1 MILTAKGKDVAN
13 ENVLGTGK
21 HTYELVSDWPDLP
34 HSIQLGY
41 THGVAIDS
49 QNRVYIF
56 NQSASAMCVF
66 DQDGKFIKTWNNGY
80 DKGAHGLTLVK
91 EAAGEFLWLCDY
103 ATQRVLK
110 TTLDGEEVLSLKMPP
125 MPDVYPTPD
134 KYKPTN
140 AAPIPDGDA
149 YVADGYG
156 QSWVHQYDKTGNYI
170 RSWGGKGKEQG
181 KFDCPHGIAIDKRGG
196 DPVVVV
202 ADRVNVRLQTFALDG
217 NPLSMYGHENL
228 RFPCHFDFRDGDM
241 VVPDLHGRVTVFD
254 KDNQLITQLGDTP
267 GVEKVKGYPNLP
279 KETWTPGKFISPHS
293 ACWDL
298 KGDMYVVEWIKIG
311 RITKL
316 KRV

>member
-140 AAPIPDGDA
+140 AAPIPDGDV

-181 KFDCPHGIAIDKRGG
+181 KFDCPHGIAIDKSRQRSGCG
-196 DPVVVV
+196 RRRPRQCSPANLRAQRQAAVD
-202 ADRVNVRLQTFALDG
+202 VRPRKSAL
-217 NPLSMYGHENL
+217 PLPL
-228 RFPCHFDFRDGDM
+228 RFPRRR
-241 VVPDLHGRVTVFD
+241 HGRARPARAGHG
-254 KDNQLITQLGDTP
+254 L
-267 GVEKVKGYPNLP
+267 
-279 KETWTPGKFISPHS
+279 
-293 ACWDL
+293 
-298 KGDMYVVEWIKIG
+298 
-311 RITKL
+311 R
-316 KRV
+316 